1 MLMKLILILTFFLD
15 LCKFFYF
22 KSVKNKKFLF
32 DIKKKTNI
40 ITYER
45 VANERKSSFAARFFY
60 ADNEPESVSYSYA
73 KKED

>member
-15 LCKFFYF
+15 LCKFFF
-22 KSVKNKKFLF
+22 KLVKSKNFCLTF
-32 DIKKKTNI
+32 KKKTNI
-40 ITYER
+40 ITFER

>member
-1 MLMKLILILTFFLD
+1 MVIWYSFITNFHLTL
-15 LCKFFYF
+15 
-22 KSVKNKKFLF
+22 
-32 DIKKKTNI
+32 KKTNI

-45 VANERKSSFAARFFY
+45 VANERKSSFATRFFY